1 MNISAALVKD
11 LRERTGS
18 GMMECKKALVEAGGD
33 IEAAIELMRKSGLAK
48 ADKKSGRIAAEGRLA
63 VKSSADGK
71 SAVVVE
77 INSETDFVA
86 KNEDFIA
93 FADLVAQTIL
103 ASSAATLEEALAL
116 TLVGQADG
124 DLAGGDASIDQ
135 NRKELVAKL
144 GENIN
149 LRRFERYQSANGL
162 VASYLHGTRIGV
174 LVELVGGDEA
184 LGKDIAMHV
193 AASKP
198 VCVDESGVSVDLI
211 AKEREIGLAQ
221 IEAEESEKSEDKR
234 KPADLLQKIVDGKIK
249 KFLGEITLLG
259 QPFVKDDKQTVG
271 ALLKSKGATVARFAR
286 LEVGE
291 GIEKEESNF
300 ADEVMA
306 QAGLR

>member
-1 MNISAALVKD
+1 MNISAALVKE

-18 GMMECKKALVEAGGD
+18 GMMECKKALVETNGD
-33 IEAAIELMRKSGLAK
+33 LETAIEIMRKSGLAK

-86 KNEDFIA
+86 KNDDFIG

-103 ASSAATLEEALAL
+103 ASDASTLDEALAL
-116 TLVGQADG
+116 TLVGEVAG
-124 DLAGGDASIDQ
+124 DLVAGTASIEES
-135 NRKELVAKL
+135 RKELVAKL

-149 LRRFERYQSANGL
+149 LRRFERYRSEAGH

-174 LVELVGGDEA
+174 LVEIVGGDEA

-198 VCVDESGVSVDLI
+198 ACVDESGVSPDLI
-211 AKEREIGLAQ
+211 AKEKEIAMAQ
-221 IEAEESEKSEDKR
+221 IEAEENEKAEDKR
-234 KPADLLQKIVDGKIK
+234 KSADLLQKIADGKVK

-271 ALLKSKGATVARFAR
+271 ALLKSKGASVLRFTR

-300 ADEVMA
+300 ADDVMT